1 MEKRKSPSF
10 RLFCEESGNYYYYC
24 YFYCYYCYYY
34 DYDYDNHYHCL
45 IFRYSN
51 EMAEKSCIIGLPVV
65 PYNQNKI
72 SDVCQYLQ
80 WLQDL
85 LYNVFKNEVTFTARV

>member
-1 MEKRKSPSF
+1 
-10 RLFCEESGNYYYYC
+10 
-24 YFYCYYCYYY
+24 
-34 DYDYDNHYHCL
+34 
-45 IFRYSN
+45 
-51 EMAEKSCIIGLPVV
+51 MAEKSDIIGLPVV

-85 LYNVFKNEVTFTARV
+85 LYKVFKTEVKFTAGVLGN

>member
-1 MEKRKSPSF
+1 
-10 RLFCEESGNYYYYC
+10 
-24 YFYCYYCYYY
+24 
-34 DYDYDNHYHCL
+34 
-45 IFRYSN
+45 
-51 EMAEKSCIIGLPVV
+51 MAEKSDIIGLPVV

-85 LYNVFKNEVTFTARV
+85 LYKVFKNEVKFTAGVLGN

>member
-1 MEKRKSPSF
+1 
-10 RLFCEESGNYYYYC
+10 
-24 YFYCYYCYYY
+24 
-34 DYDYDNHYHCL
+34 
-45 IFRYSN
+45 
-51 EMAEKSCIIGLPVV
+51 MAEKSCIIGLPVV

-85 LYNVFKNEVTFTARV
+85 LYKVFKNEVTFTAEFTLILALKQYFTCRFHVKNIFTSTSSRLK

>member
-1 MEKRKSPSF
+1 MERGDLSYVDCFVQKVVIII
-10 RLFCEESGNYYYYC
+10 YYRY
-24 YFYCYYCYYY
+24 
-34 DYDYDNHYHCL
+34 HYCL

-85 LYNVFKNEVTFTARV
+85 LYKVFKNEVTFTARV